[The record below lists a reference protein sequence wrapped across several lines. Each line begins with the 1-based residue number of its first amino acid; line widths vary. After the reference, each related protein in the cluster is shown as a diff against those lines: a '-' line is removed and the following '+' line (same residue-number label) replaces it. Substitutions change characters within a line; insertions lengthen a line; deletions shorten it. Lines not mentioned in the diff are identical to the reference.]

1 MAKISG
7 VATQLSG
14 KVGQLI
20 YRQTKYGTVVYEAPT
35 KASVPQRTE
44 AQMQI
49 RTQWGNMAAVYR
61 QFNQTLKKGFEGLNG
76 KMNDYNAF
84 IQANTNVVKVYV
96 PKSVRL
102 NGGSVLAPYQI
113 TRGSLPSVAMV
124 KNSGG
129 VLVSDIALGALVIGP
144 ETTVA
149 DLASAVIAYNAGFEA
164 GDQLTFFY
172 GQQTTDA
179 VTGIPRA
186 RIYGFKVMLN
196 PGDSS
201 VLWEVVSSV
210 GFSSVAVGAGAGGYK
225 LGMSQGITD
234 GAAVWIHSRED
245 SGSGGLKVSTQFLY
259 VDSSVLAAYQGS
271 QAMEASADSY
281 GGINKSAV
289 FLNPKSAAGGTGSVV
304 ITPAGGSGSGST
316 DSGNGG
322 TTGGGSETGGSGSG
336 SGDGSGGS
344 EQGGSGS
351 GSGGQQTVTVAA
363 PVFAGET
370 QFEESTEVSMS
381 AEAGAEI
388 RYTTD
393 GSTPTATSGSVYSA
407 PITLTETTT
416 VKAVAVK
423 DGVSSSVT
431 SRVYTKGGNGGG
443 GGEGS
448 GDME

>member
-1 MAKISG
+1 MAKVNG

-44 AQMQI
+44 AQMQV

-113 TRGSLPSVAMV
+113 TRGTLPSVAMV

-129 VLVSDIALGALVIGP
+129 VLVSDIALGTLVIGA

-149 DLASAVIAYNAGFEA
+149 DLANAVIAYNAGFEA
-164 GDQLTFFY
+164 GDQVTFFY

-196 PGDSS
+196 PGDSTP
-201 VLWEVVSSV
+201 LYEQVSEI
-210 GFSSVAVGAGAGGYK
+210 GFSSVAAGGSGSGYV
-225 LGMSQGITD
+225 LGMSVAIAD
-234 GAAVWIHSRED
+234 GAAVWVHSRED
-245 SGSGGLKVSTQFLY
+245 GTGGLKVSTQFLY
-259 VDSSVLAAYQGS
+259 VDSTVLAGYQTLE
-271 QAMEASADSY
+271 AMELSADSY
-281 GGINKSAV
+281 GGINAGAV
-289 FLNPKSAAGGTGSVV
+289 YLQPRVGSGRVM
-304 ITPAGGSGSGST
+304 ASSGSSSGGSGSSGAGSQSGT
-316 DSGNGG
+316 ESGGGSGSESGGSGNGG
-322 TTGGGSETGGSGSG
+322 SSSGGSGN
-336 SGDGSGGS
+336 S
-344 EQGGSGS
+344 EPATPVS
-351 GSGGQQTVTVAA
+351 VAA
-363 PVFAGET
+363 PAFFGNTEFT
-370 QFEESTEVSMS
+370 ESTMVSMS
-381 AEAGAEI
+381 SEQGAEI

-393 GSTPTATSGSVYSA
+393 GSTPTSASSLYSE
-407 PITLTETTT
+407 PITITETTT
-416 VKAVAVK
+416 VKAIAFKSGVASE
-423 DGVSSSVT
+423 VSEQT
-431 SRVYTKGGNGGG
+431 YTK
-443 GGEGS
+443 S
-448 GDME
+448 